1 MRENMRKST
10 VMALDV
16 VGFSKMMGVNPETTV
31 ETLSARRR
39 IIHDII
45 NQYNGTVFNE
55 AGDSIVSEFSEG
67 ESAALCA
74 MAIQT
79 DMARLNLG
87 SSADRKMIF
96 RIGIHH
102 GDVMDS
108 DGNVFGDT
116 VNVAARLEAASSPEG
131 VHISKSAQQN
141 LSFAT
146 QQNFKYIGSIALK
159 NIANEIEVFMWLAGN
174 QAGRYGPSNTEKVS
188 EAEVVSGSLAVLE
201 LKNLSSDKEQQYFCE
216 GVSESLINTLS
227 RYKSLRVTSSNA
239 SFSFSVGK
247 HSPKEIGS
255 ALSVRYILSGS
266 VRSTESRIRINI
278 KLDNAGTNQTIW
290 SEKFEASKNE
300 LWSLEETLASSVA
313 YQIVGQ
319 VEADEIRSAANKPPQ
334 DAIAY
339 DLVLQGLKH
348 HRNSI
353 TSYVDA
359 KKAYNLFSKAH
370 ELEPN
375 YPRAMAWKVCSM
387 SNYQNW
393 EPSAF
398 PDNWLDE
405 AFQLI
410 ERALEI
416 DSDDAEANRIMGS
429 MQRVKGNFD
438 LSITHHKHAAELC
451 PSDLYIS
458 SKLCE
463 VLMYDGRLEEAEKE
477 LCRAKDINPTGSDL
491 LLQIEGTLRFWQE
504 DFTTCKTLLS
514 ATRIPSPITLVILA
528 ANEFYIG
535 NKEVAK
541 TIVAKIENEYGVTV
555 QHLFAGESYRL
566 DDMKA
571 KITPLFPI
579 RKVA

>member
-1 MRENMRKST
+1 MRKSN

-16 VGFSKMMGVNPETTV
+16 VGFSKMMGINPTTTV
-31 ETLSARRR
+31 ETLSARRI

-45 NQYNGTVFNE
+45 NRHNGKVFNE

-74 MAIQT
+74 IAIQT

-87 SSADRKMIF
+87 SSADRKMIY
-96 RIGIHH
+96 RIGIHY

-116 VNVAARLEAASSPEG
+116 VNIAARLEAASSPEG
-131 VHISKSAQQN
+131 VHISKS
-141 LSFAT
+141 T
-146 QQNFKYIGSIALK
+146 QQRLSTKTQNNFKYMGPISLK
-159 NIANEIEVFMWLAGN
+159 NIKSEIEVFVWSVGH
-174 QAGRYGPSNTEKVS
+174 QTGRYGSSNTERV
-188 EAEVVSGSLAVLE
+188 AETQIVPGSLAVLE
-201 LKNLSSDKEQQYFCE
+201 LKNLSSDEEQQYFCE

-239 SFSFSVGK
+239 SFSFSAGK

-266 VRSTESRIRINI
+266 VRSTSSRIRINI
-278 KLDNAGTNQTIW
+278 KLDNASTNQTIW
-290 SEKFEASKNE
+290 SEKFEASKDG
-300 LWSLEETLASSVA
+300 LWDLEETLASSVA

-319 VEADEIRSAANKPPQ
+319 LEADEIRSAANKPPQ
-334 DAIAY
+334 DAKAY

-353 TSYVDA
+353 TSYDDA
-359 KKAYNLFSKAH
+359 KKAYNLFSRAH

-387 SNYQNW
+387 ANYQNW
-393 EPSAF
+393 DPSIF
-398 PDNWLDE
+398 SDNWLDE
-405 AFQLI
+405 AVQLI

-416 DSDDAEANRIMGS
+416 DPDDAEANRIMGS
-429 MQRVKGNFD
+429 MQRAKGNFD

-463 VLMYDGRLEEAEKE
+463 VLMYDGRIEEAESE
-477 LCRAKDINPTGSDL
+477 LCRAKEINPTSSDL
-491 LLQIEGTLRFWQE
+491 LLQIEGTLRFWQGNF
-504 DFTTCKTLLS
+504 DSCKTLLG
-514 ATRIPSPITLVILA
+514 TIRIPSPISLVFLA
-528 ANEFYIG
+528 AAEFYIG
-535 NKEVAK
+535 NTQVAK
-541 TIVAKIENEYGVTV
+541 ASVTKIENEYGVTV
-555 QHLFAGESYRL
+555 QRLFAGESYRL

-571 KITPLFPI
+571 KFAPLFPI
-579 RKVA
+579 RQVA